1 MLEKFLIAFIN
12 TEVKRLIIKNLFKIL
27 LIFYK
32 MMFQNLLVEIIKK
45 EKKMPKMQVSKVIAE
60 SREEKRNKF

>member
-12 TEVKRLIIKNLFKIL
+12 TEVKRLIIENLFKIL